1 MKGSRMKLKPIY
13 FTPIFIVAAVILISG
28 CMQKEGTSVK
38 YDESSPARNVSVI
51 SEESEESNDRVTI
64 LKNVHIPDKMA
75 LWTEEVDAFNFR
87 HGPDKRNHRDVT
99 SSDLISIIRKYWE
112 RNTLRPSSFLKTE
125 D

>member
-1 MKGSRMKLKPIY
+1 MKLKPIY

-51 SEESEESNDRVTI
+51 SEENEESNDRVTI

-112 RNTLRPSSFLKTE
+112 RNTLRPSSFLKTG